1 MESSKTALMNPF
13 AGWEETQIENGLADT
28 AGGGAGG
35 RKFRALTWGQLCDDL
50 ERWDGEGEGGLRGR
64 R

>member
-35 RKFRALTWGQLCDDL
+35 RNSEL
-50 ERWDGEGEGGLRGR
+50 
-64 R
+64 